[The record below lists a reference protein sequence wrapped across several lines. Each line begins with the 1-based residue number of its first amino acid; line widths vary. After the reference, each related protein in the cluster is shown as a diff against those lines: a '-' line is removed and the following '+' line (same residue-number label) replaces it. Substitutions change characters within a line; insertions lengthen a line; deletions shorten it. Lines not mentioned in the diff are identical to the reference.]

1 METSLR
7 VPSPPL
13 IKNIHKNN
21 IFPVS
26 CHMGQSALSHS
37 WSVGVGGG
45 VVLEGEGPHL
55 FMWSTV
61 ASSVVVL

>member
-1 METSLR
+1 
-7 VPSPPL
+7 
-13 IKNIHKNN
+13 
-21 IFPVS
+21 
-26 CHMGQSALSHS
+26 MGQRALSNP

-55 FMWSTV
+55 FSVWSTV